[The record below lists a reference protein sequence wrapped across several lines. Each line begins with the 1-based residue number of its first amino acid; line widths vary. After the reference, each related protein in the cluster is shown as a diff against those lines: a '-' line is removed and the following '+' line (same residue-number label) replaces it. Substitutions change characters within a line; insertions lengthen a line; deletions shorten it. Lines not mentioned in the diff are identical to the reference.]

1 MRIFI
6 TGGAGFVGSHLT
18 DYFLDRGEHVTAL
31 DLLPFN
37 GDSYLW
43 QHRDNPRFRYFQDSI
58 LNQGLID
65 HLVRESDMV
74 YHLAAAVGLS
84 NVIGNVLNVIE
95 GNITGTKIVLESAFA
110 HGKRVLF
117 TSTSEIAGKSQAV
130 PFRENDDRVLGSTT
144 VDRWVYSETKAI
156 GEYLCLGYHRQ
167 GLPVSTVRLF
177 NAYGPRLDKGGGGR
191 VVTRFIRQIMRDE
204 PVTLIGNGEQTR
216 SFTYI
221 ADIVNGIVAAG
232 EREEAIGGIFNL
244 GSSVETSIN
253 DLVKL
258 IAEVV
263 GKEPSIR
270 SVALEE
276 LYGPGYEDVPRRVPD
291 LHRSE
296 AFLGFEAAVPLRE
309 GIRMTYEW
317 LADLESQRKS
327 DPEAA
332 AKMTRKAVP

>member
-1 MRIFI
+1 MGVLI
-6 TGGAGFVGSHLT
+6 TGGAGFVGSHLA
-18 DYFLDRGEHVTAL
+18 DYFLNRNEAVTAL
-31 DLLPFN
+31 DLLPWSDDN
-37 GDSYLW
+37 YLW
-43 QHRDNPRFRYFQDSI
+43 RHRDNPQFRYFQDSI
-58 LNQGLID
+58 LNRGLVD
-65 HLVRESDMV
+65 YLVRQSDTV

-84 NVIGNVLNVIE
+84 NVIGNILNVIE

-110 HGKRVLF
+110 HGKRVTF
-117 TSTSEIAGKSQAV
+117 TSTSEIAGKSRAV
-130 PFRENDDRVLGSTT
+130 PFRENDDRVLGPTT

-156 GEYLCLGYHRQ
+156 GEYLCLGYYRQ

-191 VVTRFIRQIMRDE
+191 VVTRFVRQIMRDE
-204 PVTLIGNGEQTR
+204 PLTIIGDGEQTR

-221 ADIVNGIVAAG
+221 SDIVNGIVAAG
-232 EREEAIGGIFNL
+232 ERDEAIGGIFNL

-291 LHRSE
+291 LQRSE
-296 AFLGFEAAVPLRE
+296 ALLGFEAAVPLRE
-309 GIRMTYEW
+309 GIRLTEQW
-317 LADLESQRKS
+317 LAGLESSHLGEQVAAP
-327 DPEAA
+327 DPERQTA
-332 AKMTRKAVP
+332 P